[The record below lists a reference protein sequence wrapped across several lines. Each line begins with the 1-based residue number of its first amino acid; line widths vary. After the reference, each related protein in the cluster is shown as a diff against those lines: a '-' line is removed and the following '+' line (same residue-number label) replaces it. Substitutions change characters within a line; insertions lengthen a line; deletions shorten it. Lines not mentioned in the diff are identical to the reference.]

1 MTNSAATLIQTNLD
15 RLLEASRLGAVLDLA
30 CGRGRNGLFLVS
42 KGIPVTFAD
51 RSGEALAEV
60 QARLEENG
68 ETAKLWQVDLEDSS
82 SNPLSGK
89 TFGAIM
95 VFNYLHRPLLE
106 HIKDA
111 VLPGGLVIYE
121 TFTAHN
127 LPYGR
132 PNNPDYLLRPG
143 ELSTRFGDWDCMHY
157 FEDTTEGSS
166 GPKAIAQI
174 VARKPTS

>member
-1 MTNSAATLIQTNLD
+1 MENTASTLIQENLD
-15 RLLEASRLGAVLDLA
+15 PLRAASALGEVLDLA
-30 CGRGRNGLFLVS
+30 CGRGRNGLFLLS
-42 KGIPVTFAD
+42 EGIPVTFAE
-51 RSGEALAEV
+51 RSSEALEEV
-60 QARLEENG
+60 KHQVDENG
-68 ETAKLWQVDLEDSS
+68 EIATLWQVDLEHSS
-82 SNPLSGK
+82 NNPLSGK
-89 TFGAIM
+89 NFGAIL

-121 TFTAHN
+121 TFTVDN

-143 ELSTRFGDWDCMHY
+143 ELATRFSDWDCMHY
-157 FEDTTEGSS
+157 FEDTIEGAS

-174 VARKPTS
+174 VARKPNS